1 MTLLSRL
8 LLALY
13 LTTVSISALA
23 AESDYDQAADLAQ
36 LAQHENERMHYILL
50 KSRVQDISE
59 QWQPFSAE
67 LDAFGESRYQQ
78 LKPLILEASVADLQA
93 AVAAGDLD
101 YTTIT
106 TFYLYRIREIESDSS
121 RFLNGIIALNPN
133 VIDRAREL
141 DAARRQALEMGRD
154 PIYGIPVLLK
164 DNVNAAGMATTAGAV
179 ALRQNHTG
187 DAFITDQLRSKGA
200 IILGKANLSEW
211 AYYFCG
217 GCPSGYS
224 AVGGQTLNPY
234 GRLEFNTGGSS
245 AGSGATIA
253 ANYAAVAVGSETS
266 GSILSPASANSLVGL
281 KPTTGSL
288 SRSGVIPISGSLDT
302 TGPMTRNVADAVILF
317 NAMAGYDQAD
327 SAMPLLS
334 DGYSLEYREP
344 ALTGKRLGA
353 LSPFLNNPFFSEAL
367 AVMGEDGAVIVDVEM
382 PDYDREGFSE
392 LLGGEMVRDLALYL
406 ENHGATQ
413 LPIDSVEALQQ
424 FNLQDMDIRAPYGQS
439 EVDMMVGL
447 EMSADELEVL
457 RERLQRGA
465 RSVMESMFSDNDV
478 IALLSVNNSS
488 AGFAAL
494 ANYPA
499 LTIPMGYEEN
509 GRPVGLTIIAPSFNE
524 QVLVDIGARFEALT
538 RARRIPPDYQ

>member
-8 LLALY
+8 LLALS
-13 LTTVSISALA
+13 LTTVSICALA

-93 AVAAGDLD
+93 AVTAGDLD

-133 VIDRAREL
+133 AIDRAREL

-179 ALRQNHTG
+179 ALQQNHTG

-413 LPIDSVEALQQ
+413 LSIDSVEALQQ

>member
-93 AVAAGDLD
+93 AVTAGDLD

-133 VIDRAREL
+133 AIDRAREL

-179 ALRQNHTG
+179 ALQQNHTG

-288 SRSGVIPISGSLDT
+288 SRRGVIPISGSLDT

-327 SAMPLLS
+327 TAMPLLS
-334 DGYSLEYREP
+334 DGYSLEYRKP

-353 LSPFLNNPFFSEAL
+353 LSPFLDNPFFSEAL

-465 RSVMESMFSDNDV
+465 RSVMESMFADNDV

-499 LTIPMGYEEN
+499 LTIPMGYEQN

-524 QVLVDIGARFEALT
+524 QVLVDIGARFEVLT

>member
-1 MTLLSRL
+1 M
-8 LLALY
+8 
-13 LTTVSISALA
+13 
-23 AESDYDQAADLAQ
+23 
-36 LAQHENERMHYILL
+36 
-50 KSRVQDISE
+50 
-59 QWQPFSAE
+59 
-67 LDAFGESRYQQ
+67 
-78 LKPLILEASVADLQA
+78 
-93 AVAAGDLD
+93 
-101 YTTIT
+101 
-106 TFYLYRIREIESDSS
+106 
-121 RFLNGIIALNPN
+121 
-133 VIDRAREL
+133 
-141 DAARRQALEMGRD
+141 
-154 PIYGIPVLLK
+154 
-164 DNVNAAGMATTAGAV
+164 
-179 ALRQNHTG
+179 
-187 DAFITDQLRSKGA
+187 
-200 IILGKANLSEW
+200 
-211 AYYFCG
+211 
-217 GCPSGYS
+217 
-224 AVGGQTLNPY
+224 
-234 GRLEFNTGGSS
+234 
-245 AGSGATIA
+245 
-253 ANYAAVAVGSETS
+253 AVGSETS

-353 LSPFLNNPFFSEAL
+353 LSPFLDNPFFSEAL

-424 FNLQDMDIRAPYGQS
+424 FNLQNMDIRAPYGQS

>member
-8 LLALY
+8 LLALS
-13 LTTVSISALA
+13 LTTVSICALA

-93 AVAAGDLD
+93 AVTAGDLD

-133 VIDRAREL
+133 AIDRAREL

-353 LSPFLNNPFFSEAL
+353 LSPFLDNPFFSEAL

-413 LPIDSVEALQQ
+413 LSIDSVEALQQ

>member
-8 LLALY
+8 LLALS
-13 LTTVSISALA
+13 LTTVSICALA

-93 AVAAGDLD
+93 AVTAGDLD

-353 LSPFLNNPFFSEAL
+353 LSPFLDNPFFSEAL

>member
-8 LLALY
+8 LLALS
-13 LTTVSISALA
+13 LTTVSICALA

-93 AVAAGDLD
+93 AVTAGDLD

-413 LPIDSVEALQQ
+413 LSIDSVEALQQ

-447 EMSADELEVL
+447 EMSADEFEVL

>member
-133 VIDRAREL
+133 AIDRAREL

-179 ALRQNHTG
+179 ALQQNHTG

-353 LSPFLNNPFFSEAL
+353 LSPFLDNPFFSEAL

-424 FNLQDMDIRAPYGQS
+424 FNLQNMDIRAPYGQS